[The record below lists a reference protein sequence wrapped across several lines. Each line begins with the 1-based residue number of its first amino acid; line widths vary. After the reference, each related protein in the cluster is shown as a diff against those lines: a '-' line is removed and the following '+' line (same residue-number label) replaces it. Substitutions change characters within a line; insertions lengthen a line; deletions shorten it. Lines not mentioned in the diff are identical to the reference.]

1 MPLIDQIV
9 VDLDFLT
16 FCIYSRLTGKMTL
29 TDQIVVDLE
38 SSQTL
43 VLLKTYRLE
52 SDCEKTLNLQ
62 QSDLLVSSYL

>member
-1 MPLIDQIV
+1 MTLIDQIV
-9 VDLDFLT
+9 VDLSLLKLWF
-16 FCIYSRLTGKMTL
+16 YSRLTGKMTL
-29 TDQIVVDLE
+29 IDQIVVDLE

-43 VLLKTYRLE
+43 TLLVE